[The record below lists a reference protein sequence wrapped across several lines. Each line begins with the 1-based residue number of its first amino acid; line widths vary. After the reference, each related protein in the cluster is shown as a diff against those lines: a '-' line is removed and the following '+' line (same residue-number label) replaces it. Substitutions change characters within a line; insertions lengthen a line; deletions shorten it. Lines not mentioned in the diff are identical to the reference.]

1 MEFDKNYF
9 EAEVREGFYVTSDIK
24 HAWAAQ
30 LEVLSDVD
38 KACRENG
45 IQYFAEW
52 GTLLGAIRHHGFIPW
67 DDDMDIC
74 MRRPDYNRYLKVA
87 KDIMPEG
94 YEIFDMNTDADNDNA
109 IARIINGR
117 NINCDGIHLEKFHGF
132 PYVAGIDIFPLD
144 YIAADEEDDKF
155 QCDLIDIVWTVEK
168 LARNIENKC
177 NEINL
182 EKAPAELELRLRQ
195 VEELCGV
202 TIDRNKSIAQQLL
215 RLVDKLSG
223 LYTENEADYITL
235 MHVWLGNK
243 SYKFPKNYYRE
254 EVRVPFENI
263 DIPVPAE
270 YEAILK
276 IKYGDYMIP
285 VHNWDSHEYP
295 FYVKQK
301 KHCIEEG
308 VKLNDYKDTFSDY
321 MQYKEQVD
329 VIRKAKKIVKRFNGD
344 IHKTVLFLAYKV
356 DNWNMLDNIYRQYCG
371 KENTRVIVQSVPY
384 YYKTVNGVFE
394 KYTDSGSYPDYVT
407 ITPIEEYNYLE
418 EYPDEIVFQYPYDNY
433 NSAGTTDPVFYSYN
447 LASHTQKLIYIPY
460 FRTDE
465 IDENDMR
472 AYTNMDAYV
481 TMPGVVYSDR
491 VIVQSEGIR
500 KMYIKKLT
508 EFFGEETGSE
518 WAAKIEAGDIG
529 GN

>member
-1 MEFDKNYF
+1 MEFDNNYF

-74 MRRPDYNRYLKVA
+74 MRRPDYNRFLKAA

-94 YEIFDMNTDADNDNA
+94 YEIFDMNTDADNDNV

-117 NINCDGIHLEKFHGF
+117 NINCDGIHLEKYHGF

-182 EKAPAELELRLRQ
+182 EKAPAELEFRLRQ

-254 EVRVPFENI
+254 EIRVPFENT

-276 IKYGDYMIP
+276 IKYGDYMVP
-285 VHNWDSHEYP
+285 VHNWNSHEYP
-295 FYVKQK
+295 FFVTQK
-301 KHCIEEG
+301 EHYKADG
-308 VKLNDYKDTFSDY
+308 VEFNNYRDTYSDY

-329 VIRKAKKIVKRFNGD
+329 VIRKAKKIVKSFNGD
-344 IHKTVLFLAYKV
+344 THKTVLFLAYKS
-356 DNWNMLDNIYRQYCG
+356 DNWNMLDNIYKQYCG
-371 KENTRVIVQSVPY
+371 EENTRVIVQSVPY

-394 KYTDSGSYPDYVT
+394 KYADSGSYPDYVT

-433 NSAGTTDPVFYSYN
+433 NSAGTTDSVFHSYN
-447 LASHTQKLIYIPY
+447 LALHTLRLTYIPY

-472 AYTNMDAYV
+472 AYTNMNEYV

-500 KMYIKKLT
+500 KLYIKKLT
-508 EFFGEETGSE
+508 EFFGEETESE